1 MEELVNAIG
10 VLLAGI
16 CLLGGI
22 CFFLLN
28 EGSGLLT
35 KEMGLLVIVYSLA
48 LGRGLLC
55 CGEEIL

>member
-1 MEELVNAIG
+1 MEELINTIS

-16 CLLGGI
+16 CLFSGM

-35 KEMGLLVIVYSLA
+35 KEMGLLVIVNSLA

-55 CGEEIL
+55 CGKEVL